1 LQQRTSISRISFRR
15 KPGQFV
21 RPVVLFLSFFAILLA
36 VVVGWSF
43 VTADRVMRQDPLPLV
58 TFNSNIMPAFSV
70 VSFPSLDEQTML
82 YGWYMTTPHKA
93 VSTIILVHEQGKNR
107 LQFGLETPVL
117 YTHLVDL
124 GFNVLSFDLRNTGQS
139 GGHLSGFG
147 YAEWADVIAAIRYA
161 RRHAA
166 TTDVLLYGFG
176 TGVSAALIAWDQLPA
191 PDEKRDQLPKAIRE
205 LDFDQSYVI
214 GLILDAPAVS
224 PDGAIKAL
232 YRDENWFGRAIL
244 ARTVP
249 YAVRLSAG
257 NIGRVNHNSILGA
270 CHRPVCLIRYAEDTI
285 IGSETSLSVAAE
297 RERLH
302 PDLTLVSVIDKA
314 GHADGFLTSQA
325 DYLKALDRYLNR
337 YFLQTGP

>member
-1 LQQRTSISRISFRR
+1 MNQRTSVSRISFRR

-21 RPVVLFLSFFAILLA
+21 RPVVLLLSFLALLLA
-36 VVVGWSF
+36 FVVVWSF
-43 VTADRVMRQDPLPLV
+43 VTADRVMRQEPLPLE
-58 TFNSNIMPAFSV
+58 TFNSNIMPTFSV

-82 YGWYMTTPHKA
+82 YGWFMTTPQKA
-93 VSTIILVHEQGKNR
+93 VSTIILVHDQGKNR

-117 YTHLVDL
+117 YNHLVDL
-124 GFNVLSFDLRNTGQS
+124 GYNVLSFDLRNTGQS

-166 TTDVLLYGFG
+166 TTNVLLYGIG
-176 TGVSAALIAWDQLPA
+176 TGASAALIAWDQLPP
-191 PDEKRDQLPKAIRE
+191 PDDTRDQLPAVIQK

-224 PDGAIKAL
+224 PDDAIRSL
-232 YRDENWFGRAIL
+232 YRDEGWFGRNIL
-244 ARTVP
+244 AWTVP

-257 NIGRVNHNSILGA
+257 NIGRINHNSILGA
-270 CHRPVCLIRYAEDTI
+270 CHKPVCLIRYAADTK
-285 IGSETSLSVAAE
+285 IGAETSLTVASE

-302 PDLTLVSVIDKA
+302 PDLTLVSVIEKA
-314 GHADGFLTSQA
+314 GHADGFLTAQA
-325 DYLKALDRYLNR
+325 EYLKALDSYLNR